1 MRGDAL
7 RLSGVAKRFGGNT
20 AVGGVSAVF
29 ADGVVTG
36 LIGPNGS
43 GKTTLINLINRFY
56 DIDEGSIELDGRQL
70 DRVPAHRV
78 AALGVV
84 RTFQMPKSL
93 ASMTVTENLLATVTA
108 DHRRESL
115 AAVGSD
121 VEAALDLT
129 GLAHLADLPAGEL
142 SGGQTMLLQLGR
154 IFMQRPV
161 RVLLLDEPFAGVAP
175 AIKER
180 IVAAIL
186 RIRDMHGCAVLLVSH
201 EMGTVRR
208 LCERVVVMNAGRM
221 IADGSLDEVIRD
233 PAVVG
238 AYLGKPA

>member
-1 MRGDAL
+1 MGSDAL
-7 RLSGVAKRFGGNT
+7 RLSGVVKRFGGNT
-20 AVGGVSAVF
+20 AVGGVSGVF

-56 DIDEGSIELDGRQL
+56 DIDEGSIELDGRAL
-70 DRVPAHRV
+70 DRVPAHRI

-93 ASMTVTENLLATVTA
+93 ASMTVTENLLVTVTA
-108 DHRRESL
+108 DHRRESW
-115 AAVGSD
+115 AAVRTD
-121 VEAALDLT
+121 VAEALDLT
-129 GLAHLADLPAGEL
+129 GLTHLAGRPAGEL

-180 IVAAIL
+180 IVTAIL

-201 EMGTVRR
+201 EMATVRR
-208 LCERVVVMNAGRM
+208 LCERVVVMNAGRV
-221 IADGSLDEVIRD
+221 IADGTLDEVVSD
-233 PAVVG
+233 PAVVD
-238 AYLGKPA
+238 AYLGRPA